1 MTDVRIF
8 TQLDAKGTHFLNHK
22 SSQIQGLVI
31 LVIWLS
37 EVDGNVP
44 HGLQPSAIWFFY
56 PK

>member
-44 HGLQPSAIWFFY
+44 YGLQPSAI
-56 PK
+56 